1 MKSEKDYN
9 KYLFLENLQELH
21 RLSNFVS
28 YKRLGKNKSKMIKK
42 LKKVIKKV
50 ESGNLENII
59 DNYNE
64 KDDLYE

>member
-28 YKRLGKNKSKMIKK
+28 YKRLGKNKSKMMKK

>member
-28 YKRLGKNKSKMIKK
+28 YKRLGKNKSKMMKK
-42 LKKVIKKV
+42 LKKVIRH
-50 ESGNLENII
+50 EE
-59 DNYNE
+59 E
-64 KDDLYE
+64 